1 MSLLSTIR
9 SAWRTKKNSAEGGEA
24 DEIQQQQKDKPKS
37 WKQDAD
43 RHMKSRDVEEK
54 VRDCGPK
61 DIWHTVMR
69 LAGIHDGPSGTS
81 SPEEMIRRL
90 EIIGKT
96 LESLPDLQ
104 TGMKSREIY
113 SGATHWRRV
122 IITNLL
128 DYWFQN
134 GTTQQ
139 EVSRVFSRILA
150 FDWFY
155 PNTAIG
161 VLETIPGYMLIKRG
175 ENSNVQYLIE
185 TIVRGLECL
194 PEKDDDPRCAAL
206 GMYAQFIRGYNG
218 GGGEN
223 IIEPRGIIGAA
234 LKMNVS
240 DIAHTIDHFSGG
252 VGAKLPVF
260 LQEVAA
266 CCAQVGTG
274 GDDLQYWREI
284 VAEAAPPESARWD
297 AQGGGYFYA
306 YIMVLAVMFKLP
318 EFQGN
323 QAMST
328 MHETVA
334 GLLRSLKRPNAS
346 YESYKYLDDEWDRLH
361 EMLKVVEDPSCGWNE
376 MEQINFM

>member
-9 SAWRTKKNSAEGGEA
+9 SAWRTKEDSAEGRETG
-24 DEIQQQQKDKPKS
+24 EIQQQQKDKPKS
-37 WKQDAD
+37 GKQDAD
-43 RHMKSRDVEEK
+43 RHRKSRDVEEEG
-54 VRDCGPK
+54 RDCRPK

-69 LAGIHDGPSGTS
+69 LVRIHDGPSGAST
-81 SPEEMIRRL
+81 PEEMIRRL

-96 LESLPDLQ
+96 LESLPDLK
-104 TGMKSREIY
+104 TGMKSRGIN
-113 SGATHWRRV
+113 GGDAHWRRV
-122 IITNLL
+122 IITHLF

-161 VLETIPGYMLIKRG
+161 VLGTIPGYMLIKRD
-175 ENSNVQYLIE
+175 ENSNDQYLIE
-185 TIVRGLECL
+185 TIARGLECL

-206 GMYAQFIRGYNG
+206 GMYAQFVRGYNG
-218 GGGEN
+218 DDGESV
-223 IIEPRGIIGAA
+223 IELRGIIDVA
-234 LKMNVS
+234 LKMKVS
-240 DIAHTIDHFSGG
+240 DIAHTINHFLGG
-252 VGAKLPVF
+252 VSAKSPVF

-266 CCAQVGTG
+266 CCAQTGMG

-297 AQGGGYFYA
+297 AQGKGCFYSH
-306 YIMVLAVMFKLP
+306 IMVLAVMLKLP
-318 EFQGN
+318 EFQEN

-328 MHETVA
+328 MHETVT

-346 YESYKYLDDEWDRLH
+346 HESYKYLDDEWDRLH
-361 EMLKVVEDPSCGWNE
+361 EMLKVVEDPSCSWSE
-376 MEQINFM
+376 MEQVNFM